1 MLQKAFSKSENTA
14 VVYAVA
20 IFAVFHFGLLM
31 LFEVV

>member
-1 MLQKAFSKSENTA
+1 MLQKAFQKSENSA
-14 VVYAVA
+14 VMYAVI